1 MSIDKIKKY
10 INTKR
15 RDFANMPLDDK
26 MVKDNPMDQY
36 AIWFEEAIS
45 SNILDPYAACLSTS
59 SLEGQPSS
67 RMVYIRDI
75 IDESFVFYTNYNSAK
90 GSDLLVNKKAAFNI
104 FWGELE
110 RQILI
115 QGIVVKVDEKISD
128 SYFNSRPRKS
138 KIGAWASSQS
148 QLLISRKELE
158 EKYHAFE
165 ERFKGV
171 EVKRPP
177 HWGGYSLQP
186 TKIEFWQGR
195 PSRLHDRI
203 CYKKENG
210 LWVKKRL
217 SP

>member
-1 MSIDKIKKY
+1 MSIDKIKNY
-10 INTKR
+10 VNTIR
-15 RDFANMPLDDK
+15 RDFANKPLEDN

-36 AIWFEEAIS
+36 AVWFEEAIS
-45 SNILDPYAACLSTS
+45 SNILDPYAACLSTAN
-59 SLEGQPSS
+59 LEGQPSS

-75 IDESFVFYTNYNSAK
+75 IDDGFVFYTNYNSAK

-110 RQILI
+110 RQIII
-115 QGIVVKVDEKISD
+115 QGTVVKVDEKISD
-128 SYFNSRPRKS
+128 SYFNARPRKS

-148 QLLISRKELE
+148 QLLSSRNELE
-158 EKYHAFE
+158 NKYIAFE
-165 ERFKGV
+165 EKFKGI
-171 EVKRPP
+171 EVQRPP

-186 TKIEFWQGR
+186 VKIEFWQGR

-210 LWVKKRL
+210 LWGKKRL

>member
-1 MSIDKIKKY
+1 MSIDEIKKY
-10 INTKR
+10 INTIR
-15 RDFANMPLDDK
+15 RDFANKPLEDN
-26 MVKDNPMDQY
+26 MVKNNPMDQY
-36 AIWFEEAIS
+36 AIWFEEAMS
-45 SNILDPYAACLSTS
+45 SDILDPYAACLSTAS
-59 SLEGQPSS
+59 SEGQPSS

-75 IDESFVFYTNYNSAK
+75 IDDGFVFYTNYNSAK

-110 RQILI
+110 RQIII
-115 QGIVVKVDEKISD
+115 QGTIAKVDEKISD
-128 SYFNSRPRKS
+128 DYFNARPRKS

-148 QLLISRKELE
+148 KALSSRDELE
-158 EKYHAFE
+158 DNYSAFE
-165 ERFKGV
+165 EKFKGI
-171 EVKRPP
+171 EVNRPP

-210 LWVKKRL
+210 LWGKKRL